1 MSLNVQRNMLKYGYF
16 AGGIVSLGLAVIGA
30 LLPIMPTTVFLIMAL
45 WCFSKSSKRLEYWLL
60 THPKFG
66 VTLSNWQQ
74 HKVVPKKAK
83 YFAVIGMLASVL
95 ISGYVLSFGWLQI
108 ALAVLFAFICNYLFA
123 KPNNTADQPNL
134 IRQKQGNVL
143 LSVVAVILLGC
154 WSITL

>member
-1 MSLNVQRNMLKYGYF
+1 MLKYGYF

-45 WCFSKSSKRLEYWLL
+45 WCFSKSSKRLEHWLL
-60 THPKFG
+60 THPQFG
-66 VTLSNWQQ
+66 VTLSNWQR

-83 YFAVIGMLASVL
+83 YFAAIGMLASVL
-95 ISGYVLSFGWLQI
+95 ISGYALSFGWLQI

-123 KPNNTADQPNL
+123 KPNSTADQPNL
-134 IRQKQGNVL
+134 IRQKHGNVL
-143 LSVVAVILLGC
+143 LSMVAIILFSC